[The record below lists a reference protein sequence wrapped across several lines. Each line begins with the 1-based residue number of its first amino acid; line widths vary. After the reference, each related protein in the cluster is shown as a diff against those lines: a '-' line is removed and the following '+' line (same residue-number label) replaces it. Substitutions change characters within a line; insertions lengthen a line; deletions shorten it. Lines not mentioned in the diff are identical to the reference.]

1 MKRNLKPFCVEI
13 KKSRVQGQ
21 RSHLPPRRLFATTLV
36 EVTKV
41 FQKDEPQ
48 VVPEPSAAPRILP
61 SIVEPVWSNSEPV
74 EPFRRKR
81 SSREANRGQIE
92 FDLNASASGDVKGP
106 PVEAP
111 DLADA
116 VSHADSA
123 PAVAEG
129 TAPVDDVQPAQ
140 CDSVKANAQ
149 KPRKKAS
156 VAVEQVT
163 VLKPTSE
170 LEPRGEA
177 DMIGPSGVV
186 TSGKADQPRLTKR
199 QATVAQ
205 LPRHERWKRRLHP
218 ASW

>member
-1 MKRNLKPFCVEI
+1 MKHNSKPFSVEI

-21 RSHLPPRRLFATTLV
+21 RSHLPPRRLFATIPA

-41 FQKDEPQ
+41 FQQEEPQ

-61 SIVEPVWSNSEPV
+61 SIVEPGWSNSEPV
-74 EPFRRKR
+74 ETARRKR
-81 SSREANRGQIE
+81 CSREANHGQIE
-92 FDLNASASGDVKGP
+92 FDLDASASGDVKGP
-106 PVEAP
+106 PVEAR

-129 TAPVDDVQPAQ
+129 APPIDDVQPAQ
-140 CDSVKANAQ
+140 GDSVKANVH

-156 VAVEQVT
+156 AAVEQVT
-163 VLKPTSE
+163 ALKPTSE

-177 DMIGPSGVV
+177 DMIGPSDVV
-186 TSGKADQPRLTKR
+186 TSGKADQPRLIKR